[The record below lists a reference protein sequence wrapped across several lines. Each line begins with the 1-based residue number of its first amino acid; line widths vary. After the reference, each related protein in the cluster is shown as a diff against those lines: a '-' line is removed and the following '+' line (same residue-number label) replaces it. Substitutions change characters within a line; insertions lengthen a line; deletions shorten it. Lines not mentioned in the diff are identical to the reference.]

1 MKKVII
7 FLALLLCLSSC
18 GKKTFKYDTS
28 NINVLKDVSEE
39 FDFEIHSNEYMLV
52 DITDFNI
59 LYAHNND
66 IRMYPASLT
75 KILTLNTVLALEPDL
90 DNTSYVT
97 SEQVE
102 YLIGEDASL
111 AYIQK
116 DYEYTLRDLLYAL
129 MLPSGADGALALENY
144 FNSKGIDLVEQM
156 NIRAEQLGC
165 KDSHFMNSTGLHDEN
180 HYTTLNDLY
189 LIVMDTL
196 TFEEGRRILETLV
209 YYTEDYIKFN
219 SSLRAV
225 RNIRT
230 EVLGGKTG
238 YTTES
243 GQSIIVVFKHEGRS
257 YLLFLG
263 NAPGSH
269 ADGNYYHFD
278 DSLKIFYELY

>member
-111 AYIQK
+111 AYIRK
-116 DYEYTLRDLLYAL
+116 DYEYTL
-129 MLPSGADGALALENY
+129 
-144 FNSKGIDLVEQM
+144 
-156 NIRAEQLGC
+156 
-165 KDSHFMNSTGLHDEN
+165 
-180 HYTTLNDLY
+180 
-189 LIVMDTL
+189 
-196 TFEEGRRILETLV
+196 
-209 YYTEDYIKFN
+209 
-219 SSLRAV
+219 
-225 RNIRT
+225 
-230 EVLGGKTG
+230 
-238 YTTES
+238 
-243 GQSIIVVFKHEGRS
+243 
-257 YLLFLG
+257 
-263 NAPGSH
+263 
-269 ADGNYYHFD
+269 
-278 DSLKIFYELY
+278 